1 MQDLTQGSITRHLLK
16 LAGFMI
22 FTMIFQTLYLLADLY
37 WVGRLGKEAIAAVS
51 VCGNLMMVT
60 IAVTQALSVGTTT
73 LISHAAGR
81 KDSDGVQHVFN
92 QSLVISVITGA
103 AFLAVGLA
111 TTRLYAVS
119 FSADAAT
126 AALATKYL
134 AWFVPAMA
142 LQFLIVGMAAA
153 LRGVGDLKPTMVIQ
167 IATVIFNAAL
177 APFLIFGW
185 VTHRPMGVTGAAVAT
200 FIAIILAV
208 VLFTFYFLK
217 PDKYLRFRPHE
228 WTVPDFGTWRKM
240 VKIGVPAGGEFL
252 LISVYMGVIYFIT
265 RPFGAAAQAGFG
277 IGGRVMQSLF
287 LPIIAIA
294 FSLAPI
300 IGQNY
305 GAKKPERV
313 REGFKDAALLVSAV
327 MLALTIFCHISPRS
341 LLLPFSKDP
350 EVLGPGV
357 QFLTIISLNFVAQGL
372 IFISSSTF
380 QGLGNTLPPLFA
392 SSLRLLLF
400 ATPAFLWSRM
410 PGFKIEHIW
419 YLSVASVT
427 IQMAINLL
435 LVRREFKRKLEPL
448 IVASTATA

>member
-1 MQDLTQGSITRHLLK
+1 MQDLTQGSITRHLFK

-22 FTMIFQTLYLLADLY
+22 FTMVFQTLYLLADLY

-92 QSLVISVITGA
+92 QSLVLSAITGVV
-103 AFLAVGLA
+103 FLIAGLA
-111 TTRLYAVS
+111 TARLYAVS
-119 FSADAAT
+119 FSADTTT
-126 AALATKYL
+126 ADLATKYL

-153 LRGVGDLKPTMVIQ
+153 LRGVGDLKPTMLIQ
-167 IATVIFNAAL
+167 IATVVFNAAL

-185 VTHRPMGVTGAAVAT
+185 VTHHPMGVTGAAVAT
-200 FIAIILAV
+200 FFAVVLAV
-208 VLFTFYFLK
+208 VLFIFYFLR
-217 PDKYLRFRPHE
+217 PDKYLKFRPHD
-228 WTVPDFGTWRKM
+228 WPKPDFDNWRKM

-252 LISVYMGVIYFIT
+252 LISVYMGVIYLVT
-265 RPFGAAAQAGFG
+265 RRFGAATQAGFG
-277 IGGRVMQSLF
+277 IGGRVMQSMF

-313 REGFKDAALLVSAV
+313 RAAFKDAAVLVSAI
-327 MLALTIFCHISPRS
+327 MLTLTILCHISPHS
-341 LLLPFSKDP
+341 LLLPFSKD
-350 EVLGPGV
+350 EAVLAAGI
-357 QFLTIISLNFVAQGL
+357 QFLTIISLNYLAQGL

-392 SSLRLLLF
+392 SSLRLILF
-400 ATPAFLWSRM
+400 ALPAFIWSRQ
-410 PGFKIEHIW
+410 PGFKTEYLW

-427 IQMAINLL
+427 IQMAVNLL
-435 LVRREFKRKLEPL
+435 LLRREFGRKL
-448 IVASTATA
+448 ASLTAASIATA